1 MNSSA
6 GVKLLVQGGGRSV
19 CRPNWRR
26 SEGEGASTRTHAG
39 KHTQTASWDFSVGWA
54 RAWARAGWGAVG
66 NVRTGEPRGC
76 WETTEW
82 AWSPWQRNW
91 PKQFEATGNQVTGNE
106 Q

>member
-1 MNSSA
+1 MLYRENLKSCNDTNTHRPHGISA
-6 GVKLLVQGGGRSV
+6 KGGPGPGQS
-19 CRPNWRR
+19 
-26 SEGEGASTRTHAG
+26 
-39 KHTQTASWDFSVGWA
+39 
-54 RAWARAGWGAVG
+54 GWGAVG
-66 NVRTGEPRGC
+66 NVRTGQPRGC